1 MQPSRYI
8 PIGGRDMSRETI
20 TGWRA
25 PNNKEYIICI
35 AHGQMAKGGAKFP
48 VPDGKLLVTYTEVT
62 EFLNIGDCC
71 KWLNTCICEDRV
83 VKHLKCVGEAGGNK
97 GQTWEA
103 RPNTGISDDYR
114 VYTEAWPGRCN
125 CPGHRMLGE
134 HLHAAILT
142 QNGCSA

>member
-25 PNNKEYIICI
+25 PNDKEYIICI
-35 AHGQMAKGGAKFP
+35 AHGEMAKGGAKFS

-71 KWLNTCICEDRV
+71 KWLNTCICVR
-83 VKHLKCVGEAGGNK
+83 
-97 GQTWEA
+97 
-103 RPNTGISDDYR
+103 TG
-114 VYTEAWPGRCN
+114 
-125 CPGHRMLGE
+125 L
-134 HLHAAILT
+134 
-142 QNGCSA
+142 

>member
-25 PNNKEYIICI
+25 PNDKEYIICI
-35 AHGQMAKGGAKFP
+35 AHGQMAKGGAKFS

-103 RPNTGISDDYR
+103 
-114 VYTEAWPGRCN
+114 
-125 CPGHRMLGE
+125 
-134 HLHAAILT
+134 
-142 QNGCSA
+142 